1 MNELNSKI
9 ALADKLDEIY
19 SQLRFM
25 NVVLRGALDIM
36 EKEGVNAHEAIRASG
51 NTAAETAHD
60 AFISTL
66 LYLHDQIADIISQY
80 DSTT

>member
-1 MNELNSKI
+1 M
-9 ALADKLDEIY
+9 D
-19 SQLRFM
+19 
-25 NVVLRGALDIM
+25 VVLRGALDIM

>member
-1 MNELNSKI
+1 MNYVNAIRLC
-9 ALADKLDEIY
+9 DKLDEIY